1 MSHTLDASIAV
12 AFAHMIQALQL
23 SKSALGLVKLYPIDP
38 IPIRLALYE
47 NALDSLTAA
56 FATIQLLPF
65 IQLPPN
71 PIYLNNPAIPS
82 LQDTQIIG
90 KLAANQTILA
100 ISRIGAATRYIDQ
113 IMLLS
118 GSGDSDV
125 LCLLISIRTDLVSA
139 RNALIVVVNTFPL

>member
-1 MSHTLDASIAV
+1 MSPTLNVSTEV
-12 AFAHMIQALQL
+12 AFVQTIQALQF

-38 IPIRLALYE
+38 IPIRSALYE
-47 NALDSLTAA
+47 NAIDSLTAA
-56 FATIQLLPF
+56 FTTIQLLPF

-71 PIYLNNPAIPS
+71 PIYLNDPAIPS
-82 LQDTQIIG
+82 FQDTQSIG

-125 LCLLISIRTDLVSA
+125 LRLLISIRTDLVSA
-139 RNALIVVVNTFPL
+139 RNALIVVLNTFS